1 MQLND
6 GYIGSLENTGVLQ
19 SRFNGA
25 LFRSPALFVNRAPRI
40 SPVPVMMFLMFLW
53 LLAGNICQ
61 VPAQFDFEQLPID
74 YHRSKSDDSLME
86 LQSRL
91 QSHEIHSRYDT
102 EKGYL
107 PWLLKELKVSESS
120 QVLVF
125 SKTSAQVRRI
135 SPSIPRAIYF
145 NDHTYVAW
153 IPRAELIEIM
163 AVDAQL
169 GPVFYTLGQ
178 TDPMHVRFRRD
189 QGQCLL
195 CHASPRTQRVPGAMV
210 RSMQVDINGLPL
222 FEAPHVTTDHR
233 TPFVRRWG
241 GWYVTG
247 KHATMRH
254 MGNTFLRNRRD
265 PEPFNYREGANQ
277 IDLGQH
283 VKLDLYPTPHSDLV
297 ALMVLEHQSQM
308 LNHLTK
314 ANFETR
320 MAVDYDNVL
329 NRALDRPMDFR
340 SKSTRRRIASVGER
354 LVKYLLFID
363 EYRLKGSVFGT
374 SQFTTVFASAGPR
387 DRQGRS
393 LRDFDLERS
402 LFKYPC
408 SYMIY
413 TPSFTNLPDTVRDYV
428 TRRMQ
433 EILFSSSRRPPFDQL
448 SDSDCRNVRE
458 ILADTLPGLW
468 RPTISN

>member
-1 MQLND
+1 MQLIDRYFDRRNHKD
-6 GYIGSLENTGVLQ
+6 VLR
-19 SRFNGA
+19 SRFNGVA
-25 LFRSPALFVNRAPRI
+25 VRSPATLVNRAPRV
-40 SPVPVMMFLMFLW
+40 SPVPLMMLAMFVW
-53 LLAGNICQ
+53 LFAGTPCH
-61 VPAQFDFEQLPID
+61 VAGQFDFEQLPID

-91 QSHEIHSRYDT
+91 QSNEILSDYDSQ
-102 EKGYL
+102 KGYL
-107 PWLLKELKVSESS
+107 PWLLRELDISESS

-125 SKTSAQVRRI
+125 SKTSAQVQRI
-135 SPSIPRAIYF
+135 SPSVPRAIYF

-153 IPRAELIEIM
+153 IPQAALIEIM

-169 GPVFYTLGQ
+169 GPVFYTLAQ
-178 TDPMHVRFRRD
+178 ADPTRVRFRRD

-247 KHATMRH
+247 KHASMQH
-254 MGNTFLRNRRD
+254 MGNTFLRNRRN
-265 PEPFNYREGANQ
+265 PEPFNYQEGANQ
-277 IDLGQH
+277 IDLSQH
-283 VKLDLYPTPHSDLV
+283 VTLDLYPTPHSDLV

-340 SKSTRRRIASVGER
+340 SKSTRRRIAAVGET

-363 EYRLKGSVFGT
+363 EYRLTGSVSGT
-374 SQFTTVFASAGPR
+374 SEFTTVFASGGPR
-387 DRQGRS
+387 DRLGRS

-413 TPSFTNLPDTVRDYV
+413 TPSFTNLPDAVKTYV

-448 SDSDCRNVRE
+448 SDNDCRNVRE
-458 ILADTLPGLW
+458 ILADTLPRLW
-468 RPTISN
+468 

>member
-1 MQLND
+1 MPLND
-6 GYIGSLENTGVLQ
+6 RYFNRQNDRHVVPPQCNGSPVRYLA
-19 SRFNGA
+19 A
-25 LFRSPALFVNRAPRI
+25 LVNRVPLV
-40 SPVPVMMFLMFLW
+40 SPVPSMMLTLFLW
-53 LLAGNICQ
+53 LLAGNLCQ
-61 VPAQFDFEQLPID
+61 VAGQFDFEQLPID
-74 YHRSKSDDSLME
+74 YHRTKSDDSLME
-86 LQSRL
+86 LQTRL
-91 QSHEIHSRYDT
+91 QSNDILSHYDA

-107 PWLLKELKVSESS
+107 PWLLKELDIAESS

-125 SKTSAQVRRI
+125 SKTSAQVQRI

-153 IPRAELIEIM
+153 IPRAALIEIM

-169 GPVFYTLGQ
+169 GPVFYTLAQ
-178 TDPMHVRFRRD
+178 TDSTRARFRRD

-247 KHATMRH
+247 KHASMQH

-265 PEPFNYREGANQ
+265 PEPFNYRQGANL
-277 IDLGQH
+277 IDLSQH
-283 VKLDLYPTPHSDLV
+283 VTLDLYPTPHSDLV

-320 MAVDYDNVL
+320 IAVDYDNVL

-340 SKSTRRRIASVGER
+340 SNSTRRRIAAVGET

-363 EYRLKGSVFGT
+363 EYRLTGSVSGT
-374 SQFTTVFASAGPR
+374 SEFTTVFPSCGPR
-387 DRQGRS
+387 DRLGRS
-393 LRDFDLERS
+393 LRDFDLEQN

-413 TPSFTNLPDTVRDYV
+413 TPSFTNLPDAVKTYV

-433 EILFSSSRRPPFDQL
+433 GILFSSSRRPPFDQL
-448 SDSDCRNVRE
+448 SDNDCRNVRE

-468 RPTISN
+468 